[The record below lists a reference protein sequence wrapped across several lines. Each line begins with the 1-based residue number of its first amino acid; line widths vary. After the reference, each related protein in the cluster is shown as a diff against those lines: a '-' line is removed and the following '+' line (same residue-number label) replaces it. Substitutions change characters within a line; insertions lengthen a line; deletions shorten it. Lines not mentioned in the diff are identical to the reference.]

1 MNYFQLLS
9 SVMRYLVLLVLTVVL
24 SSCSR
29 LSVPIQ
35 SPDKPVETTPKKSL
49 TEVEKPSIQ
58 HKKEIKVAKPEPE
71 PELEPVYE
79 ISFTPNEMDHIK
91 MTSYN
96 PFVGDDTKLTL
107 DLEQQVSDFCYPYP
121 GKLISPYGMR
131 GRRMHSG
138 CDIKGVPGEK
148 IYAAFS
154 GVVRLSKP
162 YSGYGNV
169 VVIRH
174 ANGLETVY
182 SHNTKNL
189 VKVGQSVA
197 AGQPIATIGRTGS
210 ATTEHLHFE
219 VRVMGQ
225 TINPQLLLDT
235 DNHTIQKGILTLERQ
250 GSTIKAS
257 NKISGVTPTTP
268 VTQPARPSNDQIK
281 AHAATASTATTTTSE
296 EIYHTIKSG
305 DTLYGLALK
314 YKTSVAK
321 ICKLNN
327 MTEKTILKL
336 GRKLRIL

>member
-1 MNYFQLLS
+1 MIYFQPLS

-29 LSVPIQ
+29 LSVPVQ
-35 SPDKPVETTPKKSL
+35 SPEKPVETTTQKPL
-49 TEVEKPSIQ
+49 TEVEKPAIQ
-58 HKKEIKVAKPEPE
+58 HKKEIKVAELESEP
-71 PELEPVYE
+71 EPVYE

-96 PFVGDDTKLTL
+96 PFVDDASRLTL
-107 DLEQQVSDFCYPYP
+107 DLEQQAMDFCYPYP

-174 ANGLETVY
+174 SNGLETVY

-189 VKVGQSVA
+189 VKVGQSVT

-225 TINPQLLLDT
+225 TINPRLLLDT

-257 NKISGVTPTTP
+257 NRISGVTPTTP
-268 VTQPARPSNDQIK
+268 VNQPARPSNDQIK
-281 AHAATASTATTTTSE
+281 ADATELSRKVGELELRLVE
-296 EIYHTIKSG
+296 EQR
-305 DTLYGLALK
+305 L
-314 YKTSVAK
+314 
-321 ICKLNN
+321 
-327 MTEKTILKL
+327 
-336 GRKLRIL
+336 RKLAEYNICTNETCIGRTPPRINNSTN